1 MRASAVFV
9 AVVLVSIAAAIAAT
23 GSVARADP
31 AVLAP
36 LAPPPPPSPQKLE
49 PQAQLDF
56 GLAVVGLG
64 YERPVAAHVALA
76 AEAQIFGTYFLPWFD
91 AGDDGKGLGAQVRA
105 TWFARPCGR
114 GLYVV
119 AYGRFDAMRIDGDGV
134 TADGY
139 GVSGGAAVGW
149 VFRLSPRLDLRL
161 GAGAQYIYTRAETQ
175 GVRVGASTPFPTL
188 DGVLGYRL

>member
-1 MRASAVFV
+1 MRASLDSAAAALLLSTAAV
-9 AVVLVSIAAAIAAT
+9 AVSGGAARAETAAAE
-23 GSVARADP
+23 P
-31 AVLAP
+31 AV
-36 LAPPPPPSPQKLE
+36 LE

-64 YERPVAAHVALA
+64 YERPVATHVAIA

-91 AGDDGKGLGAQVRA
+91 AGDDGKGLGAEVRA
-105 TWFARPCGR
+105 TWFVRPCGR
-114 GLYVV
+114 GPYIL
-119 AYGRFDAMRIDGDGV
+119 AYGRFDAMRFDDNGV

-149 VFRLSPRLDLRL
+149 VFRLSRRLDLRL
-161 GAGAQYIYTRAETQ
+161 GIGAQYIYTHAEAQ
-175 GVRVGASTPFPTL
+175 GARFGASTPFPTI

>member
-1 MRASAVFV
+1 MRASIASAVITT
-9 AVVLVSIAAAIAAT
+9 AAAAAIVASLGGAAH
-23 GSVARADP
+23 AEP
-31 AVLAP
+31 AAG
-36 LAPPPPPSPQKLE
+36 APPAELR

-64 YERPVAAHVALA
+64 YELPVATHLA
-76 AEAQIFGTYFLPWFD
+76 IQAEAQIFGTYFLPWFD
-91 AGDDGKGLGAQVRA
+91 AGDAGKGLGGQVRA

-119 AYGRFDAMRIDGDGV
+119 AYGRFDAMRIDRDDV

-139 GVSGGAAVGW
+139 GISGGAAVGW
-149 VFRLSPRLDLRL
+149 VFRLSQRLDLRV
-161 GAGAQYIYTRAETQ
+161 GAGVQYLYSHAEAQGATL
-175 GVRVGASTPFPTL
+175 GASTPFPTL